1 MRSSVVCNWNRPAL
15 GGLSGV
21 SALVGGFAPLV
32 LAPLVLALACTG
44 ASGETESTTGPTTTE
59 TSPTDPTET
68 GATTETDSTETNPTE
83 TNPTETNPTETNP
96 TETNPTDPTDPT
108 DTDPTDGPAVCGNS
122 VIEPG
127 EMCDDGNNDG
137 GDGCEADCT
146 LLAGEAW
153 WEETIDGGDGE
164 LDRGYDV
171 ATDAAGNV
179 YIVATLLDPFAKN
192 DIFIR
197 KYDPI
202 GISIWSR
209 NYDGGV
215 NQNDQGVAIAGD
227 DAGFMVVAGR
237 QTLDANS
244 GSVLWLSKCDPNGQ
258 ILWQTTGAATEN
270 IASLAMFSA
279 THFIAGGTVKEGMDT
294 NALLRRYDD
303 QAGELWTATHAGEA
317 GGPDSIA
324 SVAVNNAGDIF
335 VAGREFTDTTSFDAW
350 VARYSAG
357 GEEVWS
363 VKVDGPESGADWGSA
378 IAVSEDGW
386 IAVGGRLDLGD
397 AALGDAWLARYSV
410 DGDEV
415 WTQTIDGATSGDDGI
430 SGIALTSGGE
440 IVAVGH
446 EEVEGQGR
454 DLWIRKLDADGG
466 ELWTRT
472 IDGVG
477 SGDDM
482 AEAVAVDGDDNSVTV
497 GTIAVIDKF
506 DTDVLLVKHAP

>member
-1 MRSSVVCNWNRPAL
+1 MSAIL
-15 GGLSGV
+15 GV
-21 SALVGGFAPLV
+21 F
-32 LAPLVLALACTG
+32 APLVLALACTG
-44 ASGETESTTGPTTTE
+44 GSGETEAGTESTTGLTTGPTTGPTTTV
-59 TSPTDPTET
+59 DPTET
-68 GATTETDSTETNPTE
+68 SGPTTTSPTTTETETTETIETTTE
-83 TNPTETNPTETNP
+83 TEPTS
-96 TETNPTDPTDPT
+96 
-108 DTDPTDGPAVCGNS
+108 GPAVCGNS

-153 WEETIDGGDGE
+153 WQETIDGGDEE

-171 ATDAAGNV
+171 ATDAAGNI
-179 YIVATLLDPFAKN
+179 YIVATVLDPFAKN

-202 GISIWSR
+202 GISIWTR

-258 ILWQTTGAATEN
+258 ILWQATGAATEN
-270 IASLAMFSA
+270 VASLAMFSA
-279 THFIAGGTVKEGMDT
+279 TQFVAGGTVKEGMDT

-303 QAGELWTATHAGEA
+303 GAKELWTVTHAGEA

-324 SVAVNNAGDIF
+324 SVAINDAGDIF
-335 VAGREFTDTTSFDAW
+335 VTGREFTDATSFDAW

-357 GEEVWS
+357 GDEVWS

-378 IAVSEDGW
+378 IAVSEEGW
-386 IAVGGRLDLGD
+386 IAVGGRLDFGD
-397 AALGDAWLARYSV
+397 AGFGDAWVARYSV
-410 DGDEV
+410 DGDEA
-415 WTQTIDGATSGDDGI
+415 WTQTINGATSGDDGI
-430 SGIALTSGGE
+430 SGIALASGGE

-446 EEVEGQGR
+446 EEIEGQGR
-454 DLWIRKLDADGG
+454 DVWIRKLDADGG

-472 IDGVG
+472 IDGAG

-482 AEAVAVDGDDNSVTV
+482 GEAVAVDGEDNSVTV
-497 GTIAVIDKF
+497 GTVAVIDKF

>member
-1 MRSSVVCNWNRPAL
+1 MRSLIVCDARRPL
-15 GGLSGV
+15 HRGPSGV
-21 SALVGGFAPLV
+21 SPILGVFAPL
-32 LAPLVLALACTG
+32 LLALACTG
-44 ASGETESTTGPTTTE
+44 GGGDTEAGTESTTGTTTAPTTTVDPTE
-59 TSPTDPTET
+59 TSGPTTTATTRETDPTEATETDPTET
-68 GATTETDSTETNPTE
+68 DPTE
-83 TNPTETNPTETNP
+83 TT
-96 TETNPTDPTDPT
+96 
-108 DTDPTDGPAVCGNS
+108 GPAVCGNG

-127 EMCDDGNNDG
+127 EMCDDGNNEG

-153 WEETIDGGDGE
+153 WQETIDGGDE
-164 LDRGYDV
+164 DLDRGYDV
-171 ATDAAGNV
+171 ATDAAGNI
-179 YIVATLLDPFAKN
+179 YIVATVLDPFAKN

-202 GISIWSR
+202 GISIWTR

-215 NQNDQGVAIAGD
+215 NLNDQGVAIAGD

-258 ILWQTTGAATEN
+258 ILWQATGAATDN

-279 THFIAGGTVKEGMDT
+279 TQFIGGGTIKEGMDT

-303 QAGELWTATHAGEA
+303 QAEELWTVTYAGEA

-324 SVAVNNAGDIF
+324 SVAVNDAGDIY
-335 VAGREFTDTTSFDAW
+335 VTGREFTDATSFDAW

-357 GEEVWS
+357 GDEVWS
-363 VKVDGPESGADWGSA
+363 VKVDGPANGADWGGA
-378 IAVSEDGW
+378 IAVSEEGW
-386 IAVGGRLDLGD
+386 IAVGGRLDFGD
-397 AALGDAWLARYSV
+397 AALGDAWIARYSA

-415 WTQTIDGATSGDDGI
+415 WTQTINGAMSGDDGV

-446 EEVEGQGR
+446 EEVAGQGR
-454 DLWIRKLDADGG
+454 DVWIRKLDGDGA

-472 IDGVG
+472 IDGAG
-477 SGDDM
+477 SGDDT
-482 AEAVAVDGDDNSVTV
+482 AEAVAVDGDDNSVTI
-497 GTIAVIDKF
+497 GTVAVIDNF